1 MTEELKFLIDLVKE
15 SSKLID
21 NNLDIQAKGEFGDI
35 VTNFDL
41 EIEKF
46 MLKKIKEKYPNF
58 IVISEEYNPTVELSD
73 NCFTIDPIDGTIN
86 FANGIPL
93 WGIQVSCIKN
103 GKTCAAVIYMPKL
116 DELYYADEN
125 GAFLN
130 GEPIK
135 VNDKNINDGL
145 YSIEGIKGARQPK
158 CIIGHYKMNKINRK
172 YRELHC
178 AAADFAWVACG
189 RLIATNFM
197 GNNYWDYIPG
207 EYIVEKAGG
216 SIHNEE
222 NAHIAANSKEVLEE
236 FLAKTKINSNEEIV
250 IKNN

>member
-1 MTEELKFLIDLVKE
+1 MTEELKFLIGLVKE
-15 SSKLID
+15 ANKLIS
-21 NNLDIQAKGEFGDI
+21 NNIDVQAKGEFGDI
-35 VTNFDL
+35 VTNCDL
-41 EIEKF
+41 EIEKY
-46 MLKKIKEKYPNF
+46 MLEKIKEKYPTF
-58 IVISEEYNPTVELSD
+58 TVISEEYNPTAGLTE

-93 WGIQVSCIKN
+93 WGIQVSCRKN
-103 GKTCAAVIYMPKL
+103 GNTCAAVIYMPRMN
-116 DELYYADEN
+116 ELFYADEN

-135 VNDKNINDGL
+135 VSNKSITEGL
-145 YSIEGIKGARQPK
+145 YSLEGIKGSRQPK

-189 RLIATNFM
+189 RLCATNFM
-197 GNNYWDYIPG
+197 GNNYWDYMPG

-216 SIHNEE
+216 VLHNEE
-222 NAHIAANSKEVLEE
+222 NAHVAANSREVLEE
-236 FLAKTKINSNEEIV
+236 FLAKTRINESEEII
-250 IKNN
+250 IKND